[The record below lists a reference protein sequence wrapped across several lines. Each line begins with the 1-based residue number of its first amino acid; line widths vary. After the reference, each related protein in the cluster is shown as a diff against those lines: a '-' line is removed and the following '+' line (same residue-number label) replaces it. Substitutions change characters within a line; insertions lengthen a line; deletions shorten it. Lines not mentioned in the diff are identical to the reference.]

1 MDWNTSTLWWLAAGA
16 LVAAEL
22 ATGTFYLLMLALGA
36 AAGALS
42 AHAGLSGPMQWA
54 VSALVGAG
62 ATVGWH
68 YKRAR
73 SPKPAPAEANRDV
86 NLDIGQMVHVPVWQ
100 PDGTSRVAYRGAQW
114 QVRLAPGATQ
124 AAGEHTIVALRGS
137 ELLLAPLSPPAPPH
151 HHTAHS

>member
-1 MDWNTSTLWWLAAGA
+1 MLHRSRFGRPARRI
-16 LVAAEL
+16 
-22 ATGTFYLLMLALGA
+22 AT
-36 AAGALS
+36 
-42 AHAGLSGPMQWA
+42 
-54 VSALVGAG
+54 
-62 ATVGWH
+62 
-68 YKRAR
+68 
-73 SPKPAPAEANRDV
+73 RDSNV